1 MLASD
6 YQELRRIIYDR
17 SGITLGDNKQQ
28 MLSCRLARRLRELG
42 FSSEREYIQFLV
54 SSEGEQEVEA
64 MLEAVTTNVTSFFRE
79 SAHFDHLREQLE
91 SITGKGRNRV
101 RIWCAAA
108 STGQEPYTL
117 AIVIDELM
125 RALNRKLDARIL
137 STDLST
143 EVLAQAY
150 EATYQEKDLA
160 PIPQQIRARQFEPV
174 VSNGEKLFRVVERT
188 RSLVTLARLNLAKP
202 PFPMKGPFDAV
213 FCRNVMIYFDDAVRG
228 RLLEEI
234 HRLLGSDGLL
244 YVGHSEGLTGWD
256 HKFER
261 LAPSVYR
268 KIT

>member
-17 SGITLGDNKQQ
+17 SGITLGENKQQ

-42 FSSEREYIQFLV
+42 FASEREYLRFLT
-54 SSEGEQEVEA
+54 SPDGESEVDA

-79 SAHFDHLREQLE
+79 SAHFDHLTGQLHE
-91 SITGKGRNRV
+91 IAGKGSNRI

-117 AIVIDELM
+117 AIVVDEVM

-143 EVLAQAY
+143 EVLAVAH

-160 PIPQQIRARQFEPV
+160 PIAQQIRARQFEPV
-174 VSNGEKLFRVVERT
+174 VSGSQRLFRVVERT

-213 FCRNVMIYFDDAVRG
+213 FCRNVMIYFDDIVRG
-228 RLLEEI
+228 RLLDEI
-234 HRLLGSDGLL
+234 HRVLGPEGLL